1 MIVAMYGSPTLHLLH
16 ALDCVVISGT
26 TPKTRCFAARG
37 RLSSKRMQLR
47 PPLLVLSVLRTS
59 PGALMTAES
68 RGSRGIQ
75 LISPADAASPWRAD
89 EDQYLLASVPAYT
102 IGNAQNRVTFWT
114 ALAASSAVLRE
125 RSARE
130 CDQHFSTTLAP
141 PSKAQHGREPSLVNG
156 WSRLPDGRY
165 YGRCQQDSREVWLNV
180 AREATLLA
188 TDCLSGTRYVEL
200 TSGRI
205 VELGPSAALNTLSTS
220 PTPPALFNATASKV
234 WGPLRVFIPGEL
246 EDSSSGEPPPWFL
259 KYILPVWGCLFLAE
273 FVMAV
278 GDIVVGK

>member
-1 MIVAMYGSPTLHLLH
+1 
-16 ALDCVVISGT
+16 
-26 TPKTRCFAARG
+26 
-37 RLSSKRMQLR
+37 MQLR

-59 PGALMTAES
+59 PGARMTADS
-68 RGSRGIQ
+68 RGSRGSQ
-75 LISPADAASPWRAD
+75 LSSPADAVVSPWRAD

>member
-1 MIVAMYGSPTLHLLH
+1 MFLIRVPRW
-16 ALDCVVISGT
+16 C
-26 TPKTRCFAARG
+26 R
-37 RLSSKRMQLR
+37 RLSSKRMLR

-59 PGALMTAES
+59 PGALMTAGS
-68 RGSRGIQ
+68 RGSRGSQ
-75 LISPADAASPWRAD
+75 LSSLTDAASPWRAD

-102 IGNAQNRVTFWT
+102 IGTAQNRVTFWT

-141 PSKAQHGREPSLVNG
+141 PSKAQHGREPSVLNG

-165 YGRCQQDSREVWLNV
+165 YGQSTRGQQDSREVWLNV

-188 TDCLSGTRYVEL
+188 TDCLSGVRYVEL
-200 TSGRI
+200 ASGRI
-205 VELGPSAALNTLSTS
+205 VELGPSAALSALSTS

-246 EDSSSGEPPPWFL
+246 EASSSGEPPPWFL

-278 GDIVVGK
+278 GDIIVGK

>member
-1 MIVAMYGSPTLHLLH
+1 
-16 ALDCVVISGT
+16 
-26 TPKTRCFAARG
+26 
-37 RLSSKRMQLR
+37 
-47 PPLLVLSVLRTS
+47 
-59 PGALMTAES
+59 MTAGS
-68 RGSRGIQ
+68 RGSRGSQ
-75 LISPADAASPWRAD
+75 LSIPTDAASPWRAD

-102 IGNAQNRVTFWT
+102 IGTAQNRVTFWT

-130 CDQHFSTTLAP
+130 CDQRFSTTLAP
-141 PSKAQHGREPSLVNG
+141 PSKAQHGREPSVLNG

-165 YGRCQQDSREVWLNV
+165 YGQSTRGQQDSREVWLNV

-188 TDCLSGTRYVEL
+188 TDCLSGVRYVEL
-200 TSGRI
+200 ASGRI
-205 VELGPSAALNTLSTS
+205 VELGPSAALSALSTS
-220 PTPPALFNATASKV
+220 PTPPALSNATASKV

-246 EDSSSGEPPPWFL
+246 EASSSGEPPPWFL

-278 GDIVVGK
+278 GDIIVGK